1 MVNLK
6 LMKIKSE
13 MLLRKIG
20 NKFGVDV
27 KMTDEEVLMKQIQYN
42 EIDLIYDI
50 GANEGQF
57 SEMIFKLGYKG
68 KIVSFE
74 PLSEIHKILTGR
86 SLKFKN
92 WIVAE
97 RCAIGEDD
105 TEIEINISKNT
116 LSSSVLDI
124 KKEHTDAEPES
135 FYIGKE
141 NTKLYKLDTIGNKY
155 LNGAKNIFI
164 KIDTQGYED
173 KILNGAENFLKK
185 VKGLLVET
193 SLVPLYEN
201 QALFKEILRKVE
213 SHNFELTGVQPAFIN
228 KNTGRTLQ
236 IDAIFFRS

>member
-1 MVNLK
+1 MANLK
-6 LMKIKSE
+6 LIKIKSE

-20 NKFGVDV
+20 NKFGIDV

-57 SEMIFKLGYKG
+57 AEMIFKLGYRG

-74 PLSEIHKILTGR
+74 PLSDIHKILSERGV
-86 SLKFKN
+86 KFKN
-92 WIVAE
+92 WIIAE
-97 RCAIGEDD
+97 RCAIGDDD

-116 LSSSVLDI
+116 LSSSVLNI

-135 FYIGKE
+135 IYIGRE
-141 NTKLYKLDTIGNKY
+141 NTKVYKLDTIGNKY
-155 LNGAKNIFI
+155 LNQATNIFI

-185 VKGLLVET
+185 AKGLLVET
-193 SLVPLYEN
+193 SLVPLYEG
-201 QALFKEILRKVE
+201 QALFKEILKIVE
-213 SHNFELTGVQPAFIN
+213 SAGFELTGIQPAFIN

-236 IDAIFFRS
+236 IDAIFFRP